1 MNKIRIAIVLIMLL
15 VLGIALTASG
25 ISNLIKLNGE
35 VPDFN
40 TYSMQNIKKGDF
52 VQGYVQNILDCYAS
66 ETTTNTTM
74 GIETSS
80 RTSGEY
86 FIMPLL
92 SEEDVE
98 SDLYITITA
107 SKADDRNMLYEIC
120 DRTWEYM
127 EGGSEDNWPEMGIV
141 AKVKKIDPE
150 LLQYM
155 TEWFQGSEL
164 YGSDAEIQKHIVPYE
179 LVIYNVNGAYTGLIV
194 GLIIIAVFAA
204 AGVIAYRRLRPAPLS
219 EGTGSFPAYEPNET
233 VNAPVQTSEG
243 GFSEAYTPPESRPIT
258 DIPQPLQPDE
268 FFARPARKAETS
280 EKAADTAAAVVAD
293 EKPSVHT
300 AAYGDMDVLDTSSLS
315 MDGLDSP
322 DDSSDGGEYEFT
334 E

>member
-1 MNKIRIAIVLIMLL
+1 MNKIRIAVFLIALL
-15 VLGIALTASG
+15 VMGIALTVGG
-25 ISNLIKLNGE
+25 ISNLIKLNGY

-40 TYSMQNIKKGDF
+40 YDSMQSIKKGDF

-80 RTSGEY
+80 RTSEEY

-92 SEEDVE
+92 SEEDAE
-98 SDLYITITA
+98 DDLYITITA
-107 SKADDRNMLYEIC
+107 SKADDRSMLYEIC

-155 TEWFQGSEL
+155 TEWFEGSEA
-164 YGSDAEIQKHIVPYE
+164 YGSSAEIQKHIVPYE
-179 LVIYNVNGAYTGLIV
+179 LVIYNVSGAYTGLV
-194 GLIIIAVFAA
+194 AGLIIIAVFAV

-219 EGTGSFPAYEPNET
+219 DETESFPAYAPNEAAD
-233 VNAPVQTSEG
+233 VSARNVQEG
-243 GFSEAYTPPESRPIT
+243 FPEAYTPPEPLRVD
-258 DIPQPLQPDE
+258 DIPQPLQP
-268 FFARPARKAETS
+268 ARPAKKS
-280 EKAADTAAAVVAD
+280 EAG
-293 EKPSVHT
+293 EKPAVQP
-300 AAYGDMDVLDTSSLS
+300 AAYGDMDVLDTSSLN
-315 MDGLDSP
+315 MDSLDSP